1 MASSKFNVGEFL
13 SKRTKTEKI
22 LGFAAAFFIFF
33 AVMQGLVLG
42 PILQKISEIDVQIE
56 TTRDEI
62 RRDRR
67 ILSFKERIVEE
78 YVKSSNYL
86 DESDRSSEEIIA
98 TLLNKIENTAQTHT
112 ITVKDIRPGDTEVKP
127 QFKVYKTS
135 LDCEGT
141 LTNLLAFMQDLE
153 QSDYLFQI
161 SKYSFAPKSKGADVL
176 KATLDIAR
184 YLIPVEKDGAAL
196 MPREVPAMVL
206 PDLTAESAAN
216 PVDDS
221 NEPI

>member
-1 MASSKFNVGEFL
+1 MAASKFNVGEFL

-22 LGFAAAFFIFF
+22 LGFAAAFFVFF

-42 PILQKISEIDVQIE
+42 PILQKINEIDVQIE

-86 DESDRSSEEIIA
+86 DDSDRSSEEIIA

-196 MPREVPAMVL
+196 MPREVPTMVL
-206 PDLTAESAAN
+206 PDVTTEST
-216 PVDDS
+216 S
-221 NEPI
+221 NEEDEFNVPS

>member
-1 MASSKFNVGEFL
+1 MATSKFNMGEFL

-22 LGFAAAFFIFF
+22 LGFAAALCLFI

-42 PILQKISEIDVQIE
+42 PILHKIKEIDLEIE
-56 TTRDEI
+56 TTKDEI

-67 ILSFKERIVEE
+67 MLSFKDRIIEE
-78 YVKSSNYL
+78 YSKSQNYL
-86 DESDRSSEEIIA
+86 DASERSSEEIIA
-98 TLLNKIENTAQTHT
+98 TLLNKIEGTARTHS
-112 ITVKDIRPGDTEVKP
+112 ITVKDIRPGDTESKP

-141 LTNLLAFMQDLE
+141 LSNLLAFMQELE

-161 SKYSFAPKSKGADVL
+161 AKYSFAPKSKGADVL

-184 YLIPVEKDGAAL
+184 YLIPAEKDGAELIPKSKAG
-196 MPREVPAMVL
+196 ADL
-206 PDLTAESAAN
+206 PDLDSVIADQPAE
-216 PVDDS
+216 DS